1 MSSDLIIK
9 GFFSAVFSLILAYAV
24 FSNHEKENGPERPPE
39 DKQRYSPLIP
49 GMLLPACL
57 LALLVLGVVFE
68 GTALTVQMTLSMC
81 FGIFLHI
88 SLYYAVLMLALPFFR
103 RHISARACAMLWMI
117 PNYLYITM
125 QSYMAVPEPLAVL
138 RLSGGWVR
146 VLSGIWLTGFT
157 AVLLWKTVSHLRFRK
172 QILAGAYAVTDP
184 AVLELWRQE
193 VRAAGM
199 KKPKFRLVVSAKVS
213 SPLTIGLFRR
223 SLRVVLPER
232 PYSPEELRLIFR
244 HELIHIGREDSS
256 SKFFLMFCTA
266 MCWFNPLM
274 WIAMRKSADD
284 LELSCDETVLLDA
297 DGDTRR
303 QYAGLLLDAAGDERG
318 FTTCLS
324 AGAAAMRYRMR
335 AIVKPPRRHSGALVI
350 GLVFFALCMTGGY
363 VTLSYG
369 GSTGEDVLFRHQD
382 HSLFQLRSISQ
393 QNDAFHTTYICTD
406 EDAFKAYLAG
416 LETDI
421 LAGNY
426 SFSGNGRQ
434 FTFLFDTPQ
443 GTLGVL
449 LSDNVLKLVP
459 LYGETPSP
467 SSYYLPRGAGWDCL
481 DAIILA
487 SPAMNV
493 HLNRAGE
500 PYGRGISATLD
511 RLSVTEH
518 NGEQLLYSSGLSE
531 EEISGFWGYGP
542 CEATLSFSCPP
553 EGSFTVEITNRKHT
567 VSDTVTFAASEGPW
581 VIRLPDGPAHYR
593 VCGTF
598 RGGNGERFNAEFR
611 FVVGDTGN
619 S

>member
-1 MSSDLIIK
+1 MEHSKRHRIVWKLLRPFARLLLKCKFNYSSPVYAPKGPFIVLCNHVTDWDPIFVGAAFKEQMYFVTSEHLLRLGFVSKLIMWLQAPIARQK
-9 GFFSAVFSLILAYAV
+9 GGSAAGAV
-24 FSNHEKENGPERPPE
+24 K
-39 DKQRYSPLIP
+39 
-49 GMLLPACL
+49 
-57 LALLVLGVVFE
+57 
-68 GTALTVQMTLSMC
+68 
-81 FGIFLHI
+81 
-88 SLYYAVLMLALPFFR
+88 
-103 RHISARACAMLWMI
+103 AMLRAMKEGHNI
-117 PNYLYITM
+117 GLF
-125 QSYMAVPEPLAVL
+125 PEGNRTWDGVTRDFPASTGKLVRSCGGTL
-138 RLSGGWVR
+138 VTFRLSGGYFASPRW
-146 VLSGIWLTGFT
+146 
-157 AVLLWKTVSHLRFRK
+157 
-172 QILAGAYAVTDP
+172 AGAST
-184 AVLELWRQE
+184 RKGRMRGQ
-193 VRAAGM
+193 
-199 KKPKFRLVVSAKVS
+199 VVG
-213 SPLTIGLFRR
+213 T
-223 SLRVVLPER
+223 
-232 PYSPEELRLIFR
+232 YSPEELRLIFR

-459 LYGETPSP
+459 LYEETPSP

-487 SPAMNV
+487 APAMNV

-500 PYGRGISATLD
+500 PYGRDISATLD

-518 NGEQLLYSSGLSE
+518 NVEQLLYSSGLSE
-531 EEISGFWGYGP
+531 EEINGIWGYGP

-553 EGSFTVEITNRKHT
+553 PCCWTDCWGNPRP
-567 VSDTVTFAASEGPW
+567 VSIPSAAWGPW
-581 VIRLPDGPAHYR
+581 PPSWNESSAAVP
-593 VCGTF
+593 
-598 RGGNGERFNAEFR
+598 
-611 FVVGDTGN
+611 TGHA
-619 S
+619 